1 MKALALIPL
10 ILLLQASYFEMQGTV
25 MNVNSPGSLLIG
37 NTTINRT
44 VTLSDVDYSALN
56 GKQYDYLMNDIKP
69 MLLGKSVY
77 VKGGYVYFE
86 LTGSYNSN
94 SINEMI
100 QNEIDDLIQM
110 RKYFCEGFCDTI

>member
-10 ILLLQASYFEMQGTV
+10 ILLLQASYFDMQGTV
-25 MNVNSPGSLLIG
+25 MSVNSPTSLLIG
-37 NTTINRT
+37 NGTVNRT
-44 VTLSDVDYSALN
+44 VTLADVDASGLN
-56 GKQYDYLMNDIKP
+56 QKQYDYLMNDLKGL
-69 MLLGKSVY
+69 LLGKSVY

-100 QNEIDDLIQM
+100 QREITDLIEL